1 MPSAMDL
8 PTRSIWEI
16 RSSDEPIAPHEGH
29 GDMPSDNS
37 NIAASSSLISS
48 GLQFGAIYFD
58 EKYGNNMEKFTS
70 TGLSSNIFFRGV
82 NFHKKTEE
90 KKQSGKYIYIGSMK
104 VEVT

>member
-1 MPSAMDL
+1 LERDV
-8 PTRSIWEI
+8 
-16 RSSDEPIAPHEGH
+16 DEPIAPHDGH

-37 NIAASSSLISS
+37 NIADGNSLISS

-82 NFHKKTEE
+82 NFRKKTEE

>member
-1 MPSAMDL
+1 MERDV
-8 PTRSIWEI
+8 
-16 RSSDEPIAPHEGH
+16 DEPIAPHDGH

-37 NIAASSSLISS
+37 NIADGNSLISS

-82 NFHKKTEE
+82 NFRKKTEE
-90 KKQSGKYIYIGSMK
+90 KKQSEKYIYIGSMK